1 MPGKMVLDSSV
12 IAAVFFPEAITG
24 QAIRIVEQGEGITI
38 DLALAE
44 TANVAWKRT
53 VHQDLDPDAIR
64 SSLADCIA
72 FITETCELIPSC
84 DLVEPAYDLACRSR
98 ITVYDAL
105 FVAAAVRCGCPL
117 VTADAALAS
126 SAKSSCR
133 TVLVR

>member
-1 MPGKMVLDSSV
+1 MPGKIVLDSSV

-24 QAIRIVEQGEGITI
+24 RAIEIVEQSEGITT

-53 VHQDLDPDAIR
+53 VHIKQDPAVIR
-64 SSLADCIA
+64 SSLSDCIA
-72 FITETCELIPSC
+72 FISDTCDLIPTQE
-84 DLVEPAYDLACRSR
+84 LVEPAYDLACRYR

-105 FVAAAVRCGCPL
+105 FVAAAVRCDCPL

-126 SAKSSCR
+126 SVKSACR
-133 TVLVR
+133 TLLVS

>member
-24 QAIRIVEQGEGITI
+24 QAIRIVEQNEGITT

-44 TANVAWKRT
+44 TAHVAWKRT
-53 VHQDLDPDAIR
+53 VHKHQDPAAVR

-72 FITETCELIPSC
+72 FIAETCELIPVSG
-84 DLVEPAYDLACRSR
+84 LAEPAYDLACRYR

-105 FVAAAVRCGCPL
+105 FVAAAVRSGCPL

-126 SAKSSCR
+126 SAKSACK